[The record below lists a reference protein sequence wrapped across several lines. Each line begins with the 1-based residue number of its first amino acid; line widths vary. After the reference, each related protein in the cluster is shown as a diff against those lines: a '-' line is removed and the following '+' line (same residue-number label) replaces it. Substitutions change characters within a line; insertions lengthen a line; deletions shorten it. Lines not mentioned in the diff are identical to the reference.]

1 MSGSFIKTGSKISTT
16 FDPTA
21 KGLMSLIDTFYEQQS
36 SIAKSAG
43 FVGYGMGSP
52 NNEGYFNA
60 IMGKEITAGIFSS
73 DNVFAALGARAYDHE
88 GMRIMYSLPQKGG
101 IGRTTKRDGDIPD
114 SVMAPIKQVRQP
126 YKELPYAFDYGLGLK
141 ALENKDDTI
150 AYQDYIDKMTA
161 SYADGL
167 DYDLLR
173 PITDVPSQVDGEETM
188 LTPVHRAIAS
198 STEVGKTYDGT
209 EVTGEM
215 VTPYGGV
222 SSDLYEQRTASKMNN
237 FDGYVN
243 NEEGVLNM
251 ADFNKCYAGCA
262 PYWND
267 QGNPNNK
274 IWGGSIVALEKLGS
288 LADANNVWLDSVF
301 VQRDFNGVK
310 TLPGR
315 DMGGILASSFR
326 NIPYIMDGNYNYDS
340 TIDRIGQGMGEIG
353 LYDLDYLFMRM
364 ITPVEFRSTDDYAI
378 TRQLKDKSVMLSRME
393 LGITRFIGQGR
404 ITNKVS

>member
-1 MSGSFIKTGSKISTT
+1 MKGQIYKNAGDKLESTYQ
-16 FDPTA
+16 PTSA
-21 KGLMSLIDTFYEQQS
+21 GLKQLIRDFYG
-36 SIAKSAG
+36 APLNMMKSAG
-43 FVGYGMGSP
+43 FTGYATKDV
-52 NNEGYFNA
+52 FNA
-60 IMGKEITAGIFSS
+60 IMGKEVTVG
-73 DNVFAALGARAYDHE
+73 VFASNNILTAVGARAYDHE
-88 GMRIMYSLPQKGG
+88 GQRIMYSLPQKGG
-101 IGRTTKRDGDIPD
+101 IGRTTKRDGNIPD

-126 YKELPYAFDYGLGLK
+126 YKELPFAFDYGLGLK

-161 SYADGL
+161 SYADAL

-173 PITDVPSQVDGEETM
+173 PITDEAPQVEGEETM
-188 LTPVHRAIAS
+188 LTPIHRAIAS
-198 STEVGKTYDGT
+198 STEVGKTYGGV

-243 NEEGVLNM
+243 NEEGVLNL

-267 QGNPNNK
+267 QANPNNK

-288 LADANNVWLDSVF
+288 LSDANNVWLDSVF

-310 TLPGR
+310 TMPGR
-315 DMGGILASSFR
+315 DMGGILATSYR

-353 LYDLDYLFMRM
+353 LYDLDYLYMRM

-378 TRQLKDKSVMLSRME
+378 TRKLKEQSVMLMRAE
-393 LGITRFIGQGR
+393 LGINRFIGQGR
-404 ITNKVS
+404 ITNKSA

>member
-1 MSGSFIKTGSKISTT
+1 MKGQIYKNAGDKLESTYQ
-16 FDPTA
+16 PTA
-21 KGLMSLIDTFYEQQS
+21 KGLKQLIRDFYGAP
-36 SIAKSAG
+36 INKSAG
-43 FVGYGMGSP
+43 FTGYSTKDV
-52 NNEGYFNA
+52 FNA
-60 IMGKEITAGIFSS
+60 IMGKEITIG
-73 DNVFAALGARAYDHE
+73 VFASNNILTAIGARAYDHE
-88 GMRIMYSLPQKGG
+88 GMRLMYSLPQKGG

-114 SVMAPIKQVRQP
+114 SVMAPIKQIRQP

-173 PITDVPSQVDGEETM
+173 PVTDVAPQVDGEETM

-198 STEVGKTYDGT
+198 STEVGQTYDGT

-315 DMGGILASSFR
+315 DMGGILASSYR

-378 TRQLKDKSVMLSRME
+378 TRQLKDKSVMLARME
-393 LGITRFIGQGR
+393 LGINRFIGQGR
-404 ITNKVS
+404 ITNKSA

>member
-1 MSGSFIKTGSKISTT
+1 MKGQIYKNAGDKLESTYQ
-16 FDPTA
+16 PTA
-21 KGLMSLIDTFYEQQS
+21 KGLKQLIRDFYGAP
-36 SIAKSAG
+36 INKSAG
-43 FVGYGMGSP
+43 FTGYSTKDV
-52 NNEGYFNA
+52 FNA
-60 IMGKEITAGIFSS
+60 IMGKEITIG
-73 DNVFAALGARAYDHE
+73 VFASNNILTAIGARAYDHE
-88 GMRIMYSLPQKGG
+88 GMRLMYSLPQKGG

-114 SVMAPIKQVRQP
+114 SVMAPIKQIRQP

-173 PITDVPSQVDGEETM
+173 PVTDVAPQVDGEETM

-198 STEVGKTYDGT
+198 STEVGQTYDGT

-315 DMGGILASSFR
+315 DMGGILASSYR

-378 TRQLKDKSVMLSRME
+378 TRQLKDKSVMLARME
-393 LGITRFIGQGR
+393 LGINRFIGQGR